1 MAALRVL
8 LRRLQDELSL
18 PIVGL
23 FDWNPGGV
31 GVMLA
36 YKQGSI
42 AMGLESYNY
51 SINPNPFPSRLRH

>member
-1 MAALRVL
+1 M
-8 LRRLQDELSL
+8 RRLQDELAL

-42 AMGLESYNY
+42 ALGLEGYRY
-51 SINPNPFPSRLRH
+51 STRLTFSVPSLNHIS